1 MKRTLLLVLVAALV
15 IGAFGGCASNT
26 QPAASSAAPAAS
38 SAAVASSA
46 APAASS
52 AAPAAS
58 SAAAPAKKVTIGLSM
73 DALDS
78 GFWIANLDG
87 MRAEAKKQGAD
98 LVEVMADGD
107 ANKQN
112 DQIKQLIAQSVSA
125 IIIAPKDGSAI
136 VSVIKEA
143 QAAKIPVIM
152 NNRPV
157 QGTEVVP
164 ELSILSDNYTMAY
177 EQVKWFGE
185 KAKAENKTY
194 NIMLLVGNLGDENAV
209 ERQKGHKA
217 AIEAYKDNL
226 KLVQEVPTEWKAD
239 VCLTGVQNA
248 MKSHPEID
256 CIIAPSDSQIAPI
269 KSALEQISRW
279 NKIGEKD
286 HVTLLTFD
294 GDGDGMQ
301 AMKDGYST
309 SDAAQ
314 AAVGTGEQ
322 CIQWAVKL
330 ANGEKPADPV
340 YKDPGIIATTD
351 NFDQVKE
358 KIWGWSLVK

>member
-1 MKRTLLLVLVAALV
+1 MKKTLLLVMVALLVL
-15 IGAFGGCASNT
+15 GAF
-26 QPAASSAAPAAS
+26 AACAPAEPSTEPSGSAS
-38 SAAVASSA
+38 TEPSESKSTE
-46 APAASS
+46 PSGE
-52 AAPAAS
+52 
-58 SAAAPAKKVTIGLSM
+58 KLTIGLSM

-87 MRAEAKKQGAD
+87 MRAEAEKQGVE

-112 DQIKQLIAQSVSA
+112 DQVKQLIAQQVDA

-136 VSVIKEA
+136 ASVVKEA
-143 QAAKIPVIM
+143 QAAGIPVIM
-152 NNRPV
+152 NNRPI
-157 QGTEVVP
+157 QGDVVAD
-164 ELSILSDNYTMAY
+164 LSILSDNYTMAY

-185 KAKAENKTY
+185 KAKAEGKTY
-194 NIMLLVGNLGDENAV
+194 NILLLVGNLGDENAV
-209 ERQKGHKA
+209 ERQKGHNA
-217 AIEAYKDNL
+217 AIAEYPDNL
-226 KLVQEVPTEWKAD
+226 KLVQEVPTEWKVD
-239 VCLTGVQNA
+239 VCLAGVQNA
-248 MKSHPEID
+248 MKSNPEID

-269 KSALEQISRW
+269 KSALEQINRW
-279 NKIGEKD
+279 VKIGEEG

-322 CIQWAVKL
+322 CIQWAIKL
-330 ANGEKPADPV
+330 ANGEKPSDPV
-340 YKDPGIIATTD
+340 IKDPGVIATVD
-351 NFDQVKE
+351 NLDEVKDQV
-358 KIWGWSLVK
+358 WGWALTK